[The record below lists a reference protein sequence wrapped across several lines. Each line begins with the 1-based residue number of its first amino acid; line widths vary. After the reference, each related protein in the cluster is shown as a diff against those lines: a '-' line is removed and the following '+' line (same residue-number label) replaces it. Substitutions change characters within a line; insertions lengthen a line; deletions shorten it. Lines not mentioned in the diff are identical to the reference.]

1 MLTVDVLCLQI
12 FFKPNHKVRE
22 DVHVFSSHLFKR
34 HHKVREGTIGFTEAP
49 GDHYYR
55 STYWPITKER
65 GWRGGM
71 RNRLVDLVDNFVF
84 FSCSFLPF

>member
-1 MLTVDVLCLQI
+1 M
-12 FFKPNHKVRE
+12 F
-22 DVHVFSSHLFKR
+22 FSSHIFKR

-71 RNRLVDLVDNFVF
+71 RNRLVDLLDNFVF
-84 FSCSFLPF
+84 FPAAFCRFDNFPLKVGGQG

>member
-1 MLTVDVLCLQI
+1 M
-12 FFKPNHKVRE
+12 
-22 DVHVFSSHLFKR
+22 
-34 HHKVREGTIGFTEAP
+34 REGTIGFTEAP

-71 RNRLVDLVDNFVF
+71 RNRLVDLVDDFVF
-84 FSCSFLPF
+84 FLQLFAVFD